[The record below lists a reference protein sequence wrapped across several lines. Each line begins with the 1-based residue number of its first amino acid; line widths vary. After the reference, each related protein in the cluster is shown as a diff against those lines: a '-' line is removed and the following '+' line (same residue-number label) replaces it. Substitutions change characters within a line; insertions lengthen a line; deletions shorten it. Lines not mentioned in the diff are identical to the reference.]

1 MVEIRMSR
9 RLTLIGQG
17 TETTAWP
24 STAFQKTIGDLRV
37 AVVHDWLVTYGGAE
51 RVLAHILT
59 LFPQAD
65 LFTLCD
71 FFDGSQRLHLGGK
84 RAKTSFIQ
92 KLPFARTKY
101 RSYLPVMPM
110 AVEQLDLSSYDL
122 VISSSH
128 AVAHGVLTTAD
139 QLHISYI
146 NNTMVYAWDLYHHYL
161 NASGLHRGLKG
172 MLAKAILH
180 YIRMWDSSSANRVD
194 RYIANSEYMARRLRK
209 LYNREAD
216 VVYPPVDIDSF
227 MLERNKEDYYVTV
240 SRLVPFKRMDLLVEA
255 FNRMPNKKLYI
266 LGDGPEMK
274 KLKAAAGP
282 NIVFT
287 GFCDRATV
295 NNYVK
300 KARAFLFS
308 SAEPFGI
315 AVVEAQACGTPVIA
329 FNKGAAGEI
338 VADNQTGIFFNRQ
351 QPEAVIEAVSRFEAM
366 SGQFDPDTI
375 RDNARRFSI
384 NTFRR
389 SLSHIIEQAVTD
401 HFGIAT
407 VDHQR
412 SLPNRLEKFSA
423 VGV

>member
-1 MVEIRMSR
+1 MSR

-17 TETTAWP
+17 TENAAWP
-24 STAFQKTIGDLRV
+24 SAIFQKAVGDLRV

-51 RVLAHILT
+51 RVLSHILT

-71 FFDGSQRLHLGGK
+71 FFDSNQRLHLGGK
-84 RAKTSFIQ
+84 RSKTSFIQ
-92 KLPFARTKY
+92 KLPRARTKY
-101 RSYLPVMPM
+101 RTYLPFMPM
-110 AVEQLDLSSYDL
+110 AVEQFDLSSYDL

-139 QLHISYI
+139 QLHISYT

-161 NASGLHRGLKG
+161 ESSGLHRGLKG
-172 MLAKAILH
+172 LAAKAIMH
-180 YIRMWDSSSANRVD
+180 YIRMWDSASSNRVD

-216 VVYPPVDIDSF
+216 IVYPPVDVDSF
-227 MLERNKEDYYVTV
+227 MMERNKEDYYVTV
-240 SRLVPFKRMDLLVEA
+240 SRLVPFKRLDLLVDA
-255 FNRMPNKKLYI
+255 FNRMPGKKLCI
-266 LGDGPEMK
+266 LGDGPDMK
-274 KLKAAAGP
+274 KLQAAAGP
-282 NIVFT
+282 NISFP
-287 GFCDRATV
+287 GFCDRSKV
-295 NNYVK
+295 NDYVK

-338 VADNQTGIFFNRQ
+338 IADNQTGIFFNRQ
-351 QPEAVIEAVSRFEAM
+351 NPDDVIEAIGRFERI
-366 SGQFDPDTI
+366 SRDFDPDAI
-375 RDNARRFSI
+375 RANARRFSI

-389 SLSHIIEQAVTD
+389 RFSHVIEQAVGE
-401 HFGIAT
+401 HFGIPGIYN
-407 VDHQR
+407 R
-412 SLPNRLEKFSA
+412 PSIPNRMEKFSA